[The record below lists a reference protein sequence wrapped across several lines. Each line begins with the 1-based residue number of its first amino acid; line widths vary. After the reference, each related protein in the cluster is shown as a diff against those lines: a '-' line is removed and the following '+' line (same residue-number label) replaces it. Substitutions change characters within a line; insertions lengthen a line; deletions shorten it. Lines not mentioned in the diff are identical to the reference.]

1 MKQIYYVIQALIHG
15 RGANIIKVVS
25 LGLGLTMSILLFS
38 RVVYEQSFDT
48 CFKDHDKLYQLW
60 NIWTVNGEPF
70 PPSEFI
76 IGAAAGGILDAMPEI
91 VESAASTGS
100 WPVSAPIYNG
110 SVRFDDFKVAAD
122 SLFFQTMGIEVL
134 SGDPVRELQQ
144 KDVIFLSKDLAD
156 KMFGGENPIGKIIS
170 FNKEIE
176 LIVKGTYAALPE
188 NCTMRPKA
196 VISLPS
202 IWSRRIGNYSWNGGD
217 SWKEYIRLKQD
228 IDLDELNKRIDMVVQ
243 QHIPRS
249 DKLGI
254 TVMAKPVRDTY
265 RGYDE
270 VKRMRNIMLI
280 LGISILFITTLNYVL
295 ISISSLSRR
304 AKSIGVHKCSGAG
317 TGTVFGMFMW
327 ETGIIILL
335 SLFLMVFLMFNFRE
349 FVEDTTAAKLES
361 LFAVE
366 RIWVPFGV
374 TAVLFLIGG
383 VLPGRIFSKIPVT
396 QVFRRYTEG
405 KKGWKRPLLFIQFA
419 GVAFICGLMCVV
431 MLQYHYVINK
441 DPGYNPERVVIG
453 VNNAPDAKARLAA
466 RHFYEGLP
474 YVEALT
480 SATSYPSNGYSGQM
494 IPDEKGTS
502 LFSSRYDFTQEN
514 YVAFMGMVIQQGRVP
529 RESGEV
535 ASLEQKMADSYNSV
549 RVFRNATLLAAIAIL
564 FITLMG
570 LIGYINDELQRRSK
584 EIAIRKVNG
593 AESFAI
599 LEMLVQ
605 DVLWISFPAV
615 VAGTL
620 GAWYVGGLWME
631 QFAVTVGSL
640 VPYYVCVAIVVLILI
655 VSCVISKTWRIANE
669 NPVKSIK
676 SE

>member
-1 MKQIYYVIQALIHG
+1 
-15 RGANIIKVVS
+15 
-25 LGLGLTMSILLFS
+25 
-38 RVVYEQSFDT
+38 
-48 CFKDHDKLYQLW
+48 
-60 NIWTVNGEPF
+60 
-70 PPSEFI
+70 
-76 IGAAAGGILDAMPEI
+76 
-91 VESAASTGS
+91 
-100 WPVSAPIYNG
+100 
-110 SVRFDDFKVAAD
+110 
-122 SLFFQTMGIEVL
+122 MGIEVL

-176 LIVKGTYAALPE
+176 LTVKGTYAALPE

-366 RIWVPFGV
+366 RIWVPLYCWSYFHSIVELFFVPYTTVALDEPLGV
-374 TAVLFLIGG
+374 MPIMDS
-383 VLPGRIFSKIPVT
+383 FSP
-396 QVFRRYTEG
+396 
-405 KKGWKRPLLFIQFA
+405 
-419 GVAFICGLMCVV
+419 
-431 MLQYHYVINK
+431 
-441 DPGYNPERVVIG
+441 
-453 VNNAPDAKARLAA
+453 
-466 RHFYEGLP
+466 
-474 YVEALT
+474 
-480 SATSYPSNGYSGQM
+480 
-494 IPDEKGTS
+494 
-502 LFSSRYDFTQEN
+502 
-514 YVAFMGMVIQQGRVP
+514 
-529 RESGEV
+529 
-535 ASLEQKMADSYNSV
+535 EQKRY
-549 RVFRNATLLAAIAIL
+549 
-564 FITLMG
+564 
-570 LIGYINDELQRRSK
+570 
-584 EIAIRKVNG
+584 
-593 AESFAI
+593 
-599 LEMLVQ
+599 
-605 DVLWISFPAV
+605 
-615 VAGTL
+615 
-620 GAWYVGGLWME
+620 
-631 QFAVTVGSL
+631 
-640 VPYYVCVAIVVLILI
+640 
-655 VSCVISKTWRIANE
+655 
-669 NPVKSIK
+669 NPVK
-676 SE
+676 

>member
-1 MKQIYYVIQALIHG
+1 
-15 RGANIIKVVS
+15 
-25 LGLGLTMSILLFS
+25 
-38 RVVYEQSFDT
+38 
-48 CFKDHDKLYQLW
+48 
-60 NIWTVNGEPF
+60 
-70 PPSEFI
+70 
-76 IGAAAGGILDAMPEI
+76 
-91 VESAASTGS
+91 
-100 WPVSAPIYNG
+100 
-110 SVRFDDFKVAAD
+110 
-122 SLFFQTMGIEVL
+122 MGIEVL

-176 LIVKGTYAALPE
+176 LTVKGTYAALPE

-317 TGTVFGMFMW
+317 TGTVLVCLCGKLV
-327 ETGIIILL
+327 LL
-335 SLFLMVFLMFNFRE
+335 FCFHCFDGFLMFNFRE

-383 VLPGRIFSKIPVT
+383 VLPGRIF
-396 QVFRRYTEG
+396 QRY
-405 KKGWKRPLLFIQFA
+405 RSHRF
-419 GVAFICGLMCVV
+419 
-431 MLQYHYVINK
+431 
-441 DPGYNPERVVIG
+441 
-453 VNNAPDAKARLAA
+453 
-466 RHFYEGLP
+466 
-474 YVEALT
+474 
-480 SATSYPSNGYSGQM
+480 SG
-494 IPDEKGTS
+494 
-502 LFSSRYDFTQEN
+502 
-514 YVAFMGMVIQQGRVP
+514 VIQRV
-529 RESGEV
+529 RKDG
-535 ASLEQKMADSYNSV
+535 NV
-549 RVFRNATLLAAIAIL
+549 RYCLSNLQEWLL
-564 FITLMG
+564 
-570 LIGYINDELQRRSK
+570 
-584 EIAIRKVNG
+584 
-593 AESFAI
+593 
-599 LEMLVQ
+599 
-605 DVLWISFPAV
+605 
-615 VAGTL
+615 
-620 GAWYVGGLWME
+620 YVD
-631 QFAVTVGSL
+631 
-640 VPYYVCVAIVVLILI
+640 
-655 VSCVISKTWRIANE
+655 
-669 NPVKSIK
+669 
-676 SE
+676 

>member
-110 SVRFDDFKVAAD
+110 RVRFDDFKVAAD

-176 LIVKGTYAALPE
+176 LTVKGTYAALPE

-317 TGTVFGMFMW
+317 TGTVLVCLCG
-327 ETGIIILL
+327 
-335 SLFLMVFLMFNFRE
+335 
-349 FVEDTTAAKLES
+349 KL
-361 LFAVE
+361 V
-366 RIWVPFGV
+366 
-374 TAVLFLIGG
+374 
-383 VLPGRIFSKIPVT
+383 
-396 QVFRRYTEG
+396 
-405 KKGWKRPLLFIQFA
+405 LLFCFHC
-419 GVAFICGLMCVV
+419 F
-431 MLQYHYVINK
+431 
-441 DPGYNPERVVIG
+441 
-453 VNNAPDAKARLAA
+453 
-466 RHFYEGLP
+466 
-474 YVEALT
+474 
-480 SATSYPSNGYSGQM
+480 
-494 IPDEKGTS
+494 
-502 LFSSRYDFTQEN
+502 
-514 YVAFMGMVIQQGRVP
+514 
-529 RESGEV
+529 
-535 ASLEQKMADSYNSV
+535 
-549 RVFRNATLLAAIAIL
+549 
-564 FITLMG
+564 
-570 LIGYINDELQRRSK
+570 
-584 EIAIRKVNG
+584 
-593 AESFAI
+593 
-599 LEMLVQ
+599 
-605 DVLWISFPAV
+605 
-615 VAGTL
+615 
-620 GAWYVGGLWME
+620 
-631 QFAVTVGSL
+631 
-640 VPYYVCVAIVVLILI
+640 
-655 VSCVISKTWRIANE
+655 
-669 NPVKSIK
+669 
-676 SE
+676 

>member
-176 LIVKGTYAALPE
+176 LTVKGTYAALPE

-228 IDLDELNKRIDMVVQ
+228 IDLDELKKRISGHAGLAAHLGTTD
-243 QHIPRS
+243 IPAIIKS
-249 DKLGI
+249 IEGG
-254 TVMAKPVRDTY
+254 DTKA
-265 RGYDE
+265 E
-270 VKRMRNIMLI
+270 LV
-280 LGISILFITTLNYVL
+280 LNAMIYQV
-295 ISISSLSRR
+295 
-304 AKSIGVHKCSGAG
+304 AKSVGAAAVVLYG
-317 TGTVFGMFMW
+317 KVDA
-327 ETGIIILL
+327 ILL
-335 SLFLMVFLMFNFRE
+335 
-349 FVEDTTAAKLES
+349 T
-361 LFAVE
+361 
-366 RIWVPFGV
+366 
-374 TAVLFLIGG
+374 GG
-383 VLPGRIFSKIPVT
+383 IAHS
-396 QVFRRYTEG
+396 E
-405 KKGWKRPLLFIQFA
+405 
-419 GVAFICGLMCVV
+419 
-431 MLQYHYVINK
+431 YVISRLK
-441 DPGYNPERVVIG
+441 ERVSFL
-453 VNNAPDAKARLAA
+453 APVHVYPGEDEL
-466 RHFYEGLP
+466 
-474 YVEALT
+474 EAL
-480 SATSYPSNGYSGQM
+480 A
-494 IPDEKGTS
+494 
-502 LFSSRYDFTQEN
+502 
-514 YVAFMGMVIQQGRVP
+514 
-529 RESGEV
+529 
-535 ASLEQKMADSYNSV
+535 
-549 RVFRNATLLAAIAIL
+549 
-564 FITLMG
+564 
-570 LIGYINDELQRRSK
+570 
-584 EIAIRKVNG
+584 VN
-593 AESFAI
+593 
-599 LEMLVQ
+599 V
-605 DVLWISFPAV
+605 
-615 VAGTL
+615 L
-620 GAWYVGGLWME
+620 GALRGELPIQVY
-631 QFAVTVGSL
+631 
-640 VPYYVCVAIVVLILI
+640 
-655 VSCVISKTWRIANE
+655 K
-669 NPVKSIK
+669 
-676 SE
+676 

>member
-1 MKQIYYVIQALIHG
+1 
-15 RGANIIKVVS
+15 
-25 LGLGLTMSILLFS
+25 
-38 RVVYEQSFDT
+38 
-48 CFKDHDKLYQLW
+48 
-60 NIWTVNGEPF
+60 
-70 PPSEFI
+70 
-76 IGAAAGGILDAMPEI
+76 
-91 VESAASTGS
+91 
-100 WPVSAPIYNG
+100 
-110 SVRFDDFKVAAD
+110 
-122 SLFFQTMGIEVL
+122 MGIEVL

-176 LIVKGTYAALPE
+176 LTVKGTYAALPE

-202 IWSRRIGNYSWNGGD
+202 IWSRRIGNYSWDGGD

-405 KKGWKRPLLFIQFA
+405 KKDGNVRYCLSNLQEWLL
-419 GVAFICGLMCVV
+419 
-431 MLQYHYVINK
+431 YV
-441 DPGYNPERVVIG
+441 D
-453 VNNAPDAKARLAA
+453 
-466 RHFYEGLP
+466 
-474 YVEALT
+474 
-480 SATSYPSNGYSGQM
+480 
-494 IPDEKGTS
+494 
-502 LFSSRYDFTQEN
+502 
-514 YVAFMGMVIQQGRVP
+514 
-529 RESGEV
+529 
-535 ASLEQKMADSYNSV
+535 
-549 RVFRNATLLAAIAIL
+549 
-564 FITLMG
+564 
-570 LIGYINDELQRRSK
+570 
-584 EIAIRKVNG
+584 
-593 AESFAI
+593 
-599 LEMLVQ
+599 
-605 DVLWISFPAV
+605 
-615 VAGTL
+615 
-620 GAWYVGGLWME
+620 
-631 QFAVTVGSL
+631 
-640 VPYYVCVAIVVLILI
+640 
-655 VSCVISKTWRIANE
+655 
-669 NPVKSIK
+669 
-676 SE
+676 

>member
-15 RGANIIKVVS
+15 CGANIIKVVS

-249 DKLGI
+249 DKFGI
-254 TVMAKPVRDTY
+254 TVIAKPVRDTY

-280 LGISILFITTLNYVL
+280 LGLSILFITALNYVL

-335 SLFLMVFLMFNFRE
+335 SLFLMVFLMLNFRD

-361 LFAVE
+361 LLRWNV
-366 RIWVPFGV
+366 FG
-374 TAVLFLIGG
+374 
-383 VLPGRIFSKIPVT
+383 
-396 QVFRRYTEG
+396 Y
-405 KKGWKRPLLFIQFA
+405 
-419 GVAFICGLMCVV
+419 
-431 MLQYHYVINK
+431 
-441 DPGYNPERVVIG
+441 
-453 VNNAPDAKARLAA
+453 
-466 RHFYEGLP
+466 
-474 YVEALT
+474 
-480 SATSYPSNGYSGQM
+480 
-494 IPDEKGTS
+494 
-502 LFSSRYDFTQEN
+502 
-514 YVAFMGMVIQQGRVP
+514 
-529 RESGEV
+529 
-535 ASLEQKMADSYNSV
+535 
-549 RVFRNATLLAAIAIL
+549 
-564 FITLMG
+564 
-570 LIGYINDELQRRSK
+570 
-584 EIAIRKVNG
+584 
-593 AESFAI
+593 
-599 LEMLVQ
+599 
-605 DVLWISFPAV
+605 LW
-615 VAGTL
+615 
-620 GAWYVGGLWME
+620 E
-631 QFAVTVGSL
+631 
-640 VPYYVCVAIVVLILI
+640 
-655 VSCVISKTWRIANE
+655 
-669 NPVKSIK
+669 
-676 SE
+676 

>member
-110 SVRFDDFKVAAD
+110 SVRFDDFKVTAD

-176 LIVKGTYAALPE
+176 LTVKGTYAALPE

-349 FVEDTTAAKLES
+349 FVEDTTAAKHYQTDEVIPAGLVEKMDKSGKYGQGFATAEYLAAS
-361 LFAVE
+361 LLDMDYHVLKEIPDDMDVMQFEAE
-366 RIWVPFGV
+366 TLGKRGLLKQIPSRYRTTYFNHTMGGGYTAGYYSYIW
-374 TAVLFLIGG
+374 AEVLDCDAYEAYKETGDIFNQEVAGKFRKYILT
-383 VLPGRIFSKIPVT
+383 PGCIDDAMDMYVN
-396 QVFRRYTEG
+396 FRG
-405 KKGWKRPLLFIQFA
+405 KEPGIDPLLKNR
-419 GVAFICGLMCVV
+419 GL
-431 MLQYHYVINK
+431 K
-441 DPGYNPERVVIG
+441 
-453 VNNAPDAKARLAA
+453 
-466 RHFYEGLP
+466 
-474 YVEALT
+474 
-480 SATSYPSNGYSGQM
+480 
-494 IPDEKGTS
+494 
-502 LFSSRYDFTQEN
+502 
-514 YVAFMGMVIQQGRVP
+514 
-529 RESGEV
+529 
-535 ASLEQKMADSYNSV
+535 
-549 RVFRNATLLAAIAIL
+549 
-564 FITLMG
+564 
-570 LIGYINDELQRRSK
+570 
-584 EIAIRKVNG
+584 
-593 AESFAI
+593 
-599 LEMLVQ
+599 
-605 DVLWISFPAV
+605 
-615 VAGTL
+615 
-620 GAWYVGGLWME
+620 
-631 QFAVTVGSL
+631 
-640 VPYYVCVAIVVLILI
+640 
-655 VSCVISKTWRIANE
+655 
-669 NPVKSIK
+669 
-676 SE
+676 